1 MFLKIIIFHLFSFLL
16 LFSFL
21 FIVVLICFI
30 FFPST
35 FSDTN
40 VFTSGRALVAE
51 VVPTVKIPMMLSYS
65 PFSAQKYLD
74 SSGRKTERELVE
86 EREQR
91 MKENDTKMM
100 QIKEKEEELK
110 RIEEKFLMALS
121 TAIDKWVEHA
131 NDEGWLA
138 SYFDV
143 HLFSF
148 IIIINSV
155 SILLSSVSE
164 ADVRGF
170 WSR

>member
-1 MFLKIIIFHLFSFLL
+1 M
-16 LFSFL
+16 
-21 FIVVLICFI
+21 
-30 FFPST
+30 
-35 FSDTN
+35 
-40 VFTSGRALVAE
+40 FTSGQALVAE
-51 VVPTVKIPMMLSYS
+51 SAPWVKRPMMLSYS
-65 PFSAQKYLD
+65 PFSARKYVY
-74 SSGRKTERELVE
+74 SSGRKTEKGLVE

-91 MKENDTKMM
+91 MKENDTKIMH
-100 QIKEKEEELK
+100 IKEKEEEPK
-110 RIEEKFLMALS
+110 KIDEKFLMALS

-148 IIIINSV
+148 IIIIYSV

-164 ADVRGF
+164 ADVKGF

>member
-1 MFLKIIIFHLFSFLL
+1 M
-16 LFSFL
+16 
-21 FIVVLICFI
+21 
-30 FFPST
+30 
-35 FSDTN
+35 
-40 VFTSGRALVAE
+40 
-51 VVPTVKIPMMLSYS
+51 KIPMMFSYT
-65 PFSAQKYLD
+65 PFSAQKYVD
-74 SSGRKTERELVE
+74 SSERKTERELVE

-138 SYFDV
+138 SYFYV

-148 IIIINSV
+148 IIIIYSV
-155 SILLSSVSE
+155 SILLRSVSE
-164 ADVRGF
+164 VDVRGF

>member
-1 MFLKIIIFHLFSFLL
+1 MFLKIIIFHLFAFLL
-16 LFSFL
+16 LFTFL
-21 FIVVLICFI
+21 FIVLLSLLICF
-30 FFPST
+30 FKPST

-40 VFTSGRALVAE
+40 EFTSVRFPAKGLPGVSARYV
-51 VVPTVKIPMMLSYS
+51 YS
-65 PFSAQKYLD
+65 PGF
-74 SSGRKTERELVE
+74 KTLRELVKE
-86 EREQR
+86 KEQR
-91 MKENDTKMM
+91 MKENETKMV
-100 QIKEKEEELK
+100 QIKEKEEEVK
-110 RIEEKFLMALS
+110 KIEEKFVTAVS